1 MRAMT
6 VVSPGPIEHHPL
18 RLVAL
23 PTPQPG
29 RGQVLVRVEVCGVC
43 RTDLHVAEG
52 DLPARRSPIV
62 PGHEVVGRVV
72 ACGPDAQQV
81 REGDRVGVAWL
92 HATCERCRFCNR
104 GDENLCL
111 APRFTGYHEHGG
123 YAEYMVAPAA
133 FVYALPEG
141 VSAVE
146 TAPFL
151 CAGIIGYRAL
161 QRCGIE
167 AGGRLGLYGFGGS
180 AHIVLQI
187 ARHRNCE
194 VAVVTRGERHRNL
207 ARQMGAT
214 WVGGPSDP
222 LPHALDAAIVFAPAG
237 DVVPPALAA
246 LDRGGTLALAGVYMT
261 EIPPL
266 DYARTLF
273 YERTVCSVTANT
285 RADGR
290 ALLDLARRIPLH
302 TRTEEFPLSE
312 ATEALHRLKA
322 GRISGAAVLRV
333 SDGRT

>member
-1 MRAMT
+1 MRAMA
-6 VVSPGPIEHHPL
+6 VVAPGPIERHPL
-18 RLVAL
+18 RLIEL
-23 PTPQPG
+23 PTPRPG
-29 RGQVLVRVEVCGVC
+29 RGQVLIRVEVCGVC

-52 DLPARRSPIV
+52 DLPARRNPVV
-62 PGHEVVGRVV
+62 PGHEIVGRIVG
-72 ACGPDAQQV
+72 CGPDV
-81 REGDRVGVAWL
+81 HRVKEGDRVGVAWL
-92 HATCERCRFCNR
+92 YAACGQCRFCGR

-123 YAEYMVAPAA
+123 YAEYVVAPAA
-133 FVYALPEG
+133 FVYALPED
-141 VSAVE
+141 VPAVE

-161 QRCGIE
+161 QRCNVQP
-167 AGGRLGLYGFGGS
+167 GGRLGLYGFGGS

-187 ARHRNCE
+187 ARHWNCE
-194 VAVVTRGERHRNL
+194 VAVVTRGERHRNV
-207 ARQMGAT
+207 ARQLGAT
-214 WVGGPSDP
+214 WVGGLSDP
-222 LPHALDAAIVFAPAG
+222 LPHPLDAAIVFAPAG
-237 DVVPPALAA
+237 NVVPHALEA

-302 TRTEEFPLSE
+302 TRTEEFPLSA
-312 ATEALHRLKA
+312 ATEALRRLKA
-322 GRISGAAVLRV
+322 GRIAGAAVLRV
-333 SDGRT
+333 RDGRT

>member
-1 MRAMT
+1 MRAMA
-6 VVSPGPIEHHPL
+6 VVSPGPIERHPL

-29 RGQVLVRVEVCGVC
+29 RGQVLIRVEACGVC

-62 PGHEVVGRVV
+62 PGHEVVGHVV

-92 HATCERCRFCNR
+92 HATCGQCRFCNR

-133 FVYALPEG
+133 FVYALPED
-141 VSAVE
+141 VSSVE

-161 QRCGIE
+161 QHCGIE

-214 WVGGPSDP
+214 WVGGLSDP
-222 LPHALDAAIVFAPAG
+222 LPHVLDAAIVFAPAG